1 MVAAAPVVSVFT
13 TVKSGVCVS
22 GVVAL
27 SSFGPGT
34 SVVVTDARFTSTAPA
49 SISDCVTL

>member
-22 GVVAL
+22 GVLAVSFL
-27 SSFGPGT
+27 SGVSFVLT
-34 SVVVTDARFTSTAPA
+34 TARFTSSTPA